1 MVGASHAVQA
11 VLKAQ
16 VKADSDAYYKFAS
29 KLKASVDADTAEKL
43 AVGVVFAASY
53 AHSRVR

>member
-1 MVGASHAVQA
+1 MQA